1 MSSKMKI
8 LAATNNAHKLEEL
21 KTILEPEGI
30 TVLSAADAGGIPE
43 VIEDKD
49 TFEGN
54 ALKKAIETAQAKNMV
69 VFADDSGLCVD
80 ALDGRP
86 GIYSARY
93 AGANATNEDRMSK
106 LLGELQGVEN
116 RKASFVCVIA
126 LASPEGPIGTAR
138 GECTGEIGFSPKG
151 EDGFGY
157 DPIFIPTG
165 YSETFAEL
173 GEEVKNDMSHRGNA
187 LKKAI
192 TEGLFNL

>member
-1 MSSKMKI
+1 MKI